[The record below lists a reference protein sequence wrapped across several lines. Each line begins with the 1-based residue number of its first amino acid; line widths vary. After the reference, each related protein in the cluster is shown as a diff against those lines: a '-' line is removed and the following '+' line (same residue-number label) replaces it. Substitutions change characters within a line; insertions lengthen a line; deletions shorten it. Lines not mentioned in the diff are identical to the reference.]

1 MGTLTGIR
9 FRRLGATRWR
19 FVKAY
24 WVTFVVIAS
33 YLRLTLLAKILGR
46 DFWEANISA
55 THTRNAMRIEKTVIE
70 LQGLFIKV
78 GQLISIMT
86 NFLPEEF
93 RKPLEALQDQVP
105 PRPLEEITRRIEEEL
120 GAPPEK
126 IFASFDRM
134 PLASASLGQVHRAT
148 LHDGAEVVIKV
159 QH

>member
-1 MGTLTGIR
+1 MSTLTGIR
-9 FRRLGATRWR
+9 FRRLGTTRWR
-19 FVKAY
+19 FIKAY

-33 YLRLTLLAKILGR
+33 YLRLTLVSKLLGR
-46 DFWEANISA
+46 DYYEENLSRI
-55 THTRNAMRIEKTVIE
+55 HRLNAQRIERTVIE

-93 RKPLEALQDQVP
+93 RKPLESLQDQVP